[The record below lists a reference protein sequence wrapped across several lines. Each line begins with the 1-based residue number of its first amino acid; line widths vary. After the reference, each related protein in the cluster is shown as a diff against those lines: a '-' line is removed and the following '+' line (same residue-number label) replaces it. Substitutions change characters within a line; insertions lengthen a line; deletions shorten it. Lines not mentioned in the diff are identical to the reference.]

1 MNFLKLF
8 IVIGVSFLWR
18 GTAHAQVDTVIQ
30 PESTRTTVEKPI
42 IQKALT
48 KTIRKTDSLSNEKET
63 DQRNQDTAFKAT
75 VDSQFLADTIKKELL
90 PKVLLQAIDTGTY
103 RKYESHPYLP
113 LSASAIYMVIDYH
126 PQNDKDNLFFLMTG
140 LVFFLALIR
149 AAFPKYFRNLF
160 VLFLQTSLR
169 QKQTR
174 DQLMQDNLASLLIN
188 LLFFISTGIYISLFI
203 QYKHWSDASF
213 WVLAPI
219 SALILI
225 SVYLIKFLFLQFAG
239 WVFNTREAAGSYT
252 FIVFM
257 VNKVIGVDL
266 IPFLLILAFSLPA
279 VMEVSVTV
287 SLFLLGGLFIYR
299 YLISFSVLRTK
310 LKVNAMHFFLYLCAV
325 ELLPL
330 VLIYKLLI
338 KYIAGSF

>member
-1 MNFLKLF
+1 MNFLKQL
-8 IVIGVSFLWR
+8 ILIGVSFFCL
-18 GTAHAQVDTVIQ
+18 GTATAQVDTVPQ
-30 PESTRTTVEKPI
+30 AESTRTIVAKPS
-42 IQKALT
+42 IQKSLP
-48 KTIRKTDSLSNEKET
+48 KTVRKVDSLSNAPET
-63 DQRNQDTAFKAT
+63 VQRNTDTAFKPT
-75 VDSQFLADTIKKELL
+75 VDSQFLADTIKKELPPKIFL
-90 PKVLLQAIDTGTY
+90 PDIDTGTY
-103 RKYESHPYLP
+103 QKYETHPYLP
-113 LSASAIYMVIDYH
+113 LRAPAIFMVIDYH
-126 PQNDKDNLFFLMTG
+126 LQNDKDNLFYLMTG
-140 LVFFLALIR
+140 LIFFLALIR
-149 AAFPKYFRNLF
+149 VTFPKYFRNLF

-174 DQLMQDNLASLLIN
+174 DQLLQDNLASLLIN
-188 LLFFISTGIYISLFI
+188 LLFFISAGIYISLFI
-203 QYKHWSDASF
+203 QFKHWSHASF
-213 WVLAPI
+213 WVLAPL
-219 SALILI
+219 SALLLI
-225 SVYLIKFLFLQFAG
+225 SVYLVKFLFLQFAG

-257 VNKVIGVDL
+257 VNKVIGVAL

-279 VMEVSVTV
+279 IMGVSVTV
-287 SLFLLGGLFIYR
+287 SLLLLGGLFIYR

>member
-1 MNFLKLF
+1 
-8 IVIGVSFLWR
+8 
-18 GTAHAQVDTVIQ
+18 
-30 PESTRTTVEKPI
+30 
-42 IQKALT
+42 
-48 KTIRKTDSLSNEKET
+48 
-63 DQRNQDTAFKAT
+63 
-75 VDSQFLADTIKKELL
+75 
-90 PKVLLQAIDTGTY
+90 
-103 RKYESHPYLP
+103 
-113 LSASAIYMVIDYH
+113 
-126 PQNDKDNLFFLMTG
+126 
-140 LVFFLALIR
+140 
-149 AAFPKYFRNLF
+149 
-160 VLFLQTSLR
+160 
-169 QKQTR
+169 
-174 DQLMQDNLASLLIN
+174 MQDNLASLLIN

-257 VNKVIGVDL
+257 VNKVIGVAL